1 MKRSIVFILLLSI
14 IISALWS
21 DELFSNQYHLEQY
34 LFPYDVNTV
43 IPRQVADLSD
53 SSFII
58 LAELELSVGMLAD
71 YAVMMMHI
79 NADGS
84 LGWFRLLTDNPSLS
98 NMGIVEQGWHF
109 SRCMEVNDNDEVIV
123 SGCQNEGNWDTI
135 IAKYNAQGEQL
146 SAMTFPPSS
155 GIQKIKAF
163 KKGQDSTY
171 YIIGEN
177 NFGGGNEAFIGEVD
191 AQGDTLWTTH
201 IDEYNEVYD
210 MEVINGHKLLMTVS
224 KTVPGPLAHTLYCV
238 CYDFDSRNVIW
249 EQILDESC
257 AFERSVCISSVSN
270 GKYYLSYEGVSY
282 PDVVFYIKSI
292 TENGSY
298 LEEYEISFSALAPI
312 NVVPVGDDFICAT
325 GNSNANLF
333 YLNQSGSIDW
343 TLFFETDGFGAEI
356 MIPTSDGNFVMVSN
370 PDEDSIILTKFDAD
384 GNFTHTNEEVVP
396 VSNYN
401 LKVYPNPMNY
411 GVKQR
416 GLSWISFDL
425 NTLDYQDYCIEV
437 YSIKGELLYHNE
449 ITNPKCGLN
458 TIQWYGND
466 SNGSL
471 LSSGVYLCCLK
482 GNKNV
487 IATTRTVILK

>member
-1 MKRSIVFILLLSI
+1 MRLVF
-14 IISALWS
+14 
-21 DELFSNQYHLEQY
+21 
-34 LFPYDVNTV
+34 
-43 IPRQVADLSD
+43 
-53 SSFII
+53 
-58 LAELELSVGMLAD
+58 
-71 YAVMMMHI
+71 
-79 NADGS
+79 
-84 LGWFRLLTDNPSLS
+84 
-98 NMGIVEQGWHF
+98 
-109 SRCMEVNDNDEVIV
+109 
-123 SGCQNEGNWDTI
+123 
-135 IAKYNAQGEQL
+135 
-146 SAMTFPPSS
+146 
-155 GIQKIKAF
+155 
-163 KKGQDSTY
+163 
-171 YIIGEN
+171 
-177 NFGGGNEAFIGEVD
+177 
-191 AQGDTLWTTH
+191 
-201 IDEYNEVYD
+201 
-210 MEVINGHKLLMTVS
+210 
-224 KTVPGPLAHTLYCV
+224 
-238 CYDFDSRNVIW
+238 
-249 EQILDESC
+249 
-257 AFERSVCISSVSN
+257 
-270 GKYYLSYEGVSY
+270 
-282 PDVVFYIKSI
+282 
-292 TENGSY
+292 
-298 LEEYEISFSALAPI
+298 
-312 NVVPVGDDFICAT
+312 PVGDDFICAT

-482 GNKNV
+482 GSRNV